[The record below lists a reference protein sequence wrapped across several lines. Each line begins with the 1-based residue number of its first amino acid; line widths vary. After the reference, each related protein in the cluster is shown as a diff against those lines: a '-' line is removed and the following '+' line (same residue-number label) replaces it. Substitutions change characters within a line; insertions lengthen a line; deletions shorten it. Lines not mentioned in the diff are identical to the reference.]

1 MSVSELAEYSY
12 FSAEDVIAQLLDL
25 DDDDNAN
32 GDQHNREHHFE
43 PATEAREVKKDVD
56 DDEEEMEP
64 PKPCVSDRL
73 HWRLD
78 RDESLSD
85 WTIEVIVTTV
95 NDLRTMNNRDEGN
108 DKSVIAADA
117 AAASDHVKC
126 EENLSPPAV
135 RETYHVHRHQLAVGR
150 NSSGYF
156 SRLFGQGGRFS
167 ESQQATSRIPLHP
180 LAAAA
185 VPLMLDFLYVPF
197 HLDSLNL
204 SLDNA
209 TALHWLGQYFEIPRL
224 RWDAYQF
231 CRKNLTPETCGTYY
245 EHAYALQDTK
255 ILKLARKFCKENIGT
270 IPVYST
276 RLVHLPD
283 PTFWLE
289 LFEERKSTEQEYS
302 LADMDNLSKLVN
314 AFCVH
319 NEHQLD
325 AETFKQ
331 LTEESNLLWI
341 HSYAAL
347 SLLDL
352 EQKIVSPDPA
362 TLSSLQ
368 ERCIDAL
375 VRDWKT
381 AHIFAE
387 SLPSPSMDRLQQMNP
402 LVFRTLFVRSLQ
414 TARDEFHQLE
424 KKSEMQFR
432 LYSMAR
438 KSLREMESSARTF
451 TS

>member
-1 MSVSELAEYSY
+1 MSLSELADYSY

-25 DDDDNAN
+25 DDDDDNNAN
-32 GDQHNREHHFE
+32 DDQHNGEHHFE
-43 PATEAREVKKDVD
+43 PVTEAQEVKKDDD

-85 WTIEVIVTTV
+85 WTIEIIVTAM
-95 NDLRTMNNRDEGN
+95 NDLKMNIDDERN
-108 DKSVIAADA
+108 DKSVNA
-117 AAASDHVKC
+117 AAAAVSDQC
-126 EENLSPPAV
+126 SESSSLPAV
-135 RETYHVHRHQLAVGR
+135 LETYHVHRHQLAVGP

-167 ESQQATSRIPLHP
+167 ESQQATSRISLHP

-197 HLDSLNL
+197 HPDSLNL

-224 RWDAYQF
+224 RWDAYEF
-231 CRKNLTPETCGTYY
+231 CRKNITPETCGTYY
-245 EHAYALQDTK
+245 EHAYALQDSK
-255 ILKLARKFCKENIGT
+255 ILKMARKFCKENIGT

-283 PTFWLE
+283 PVFWLE
-289 LFEERKSTEQEYS
+289 LFEERKCTEQEYS

-314 AFCVH
+314 AFCIH
-319 NEHQLD
+319 NEPQLD
-325 AETFKQ
+325 AEIFKQ

-341 HSYAAL
+341 HSDVAL

-352 EQKIVSPDPA
+352 EHKIVSPDP
-362 TLSSLQ
+362 TSLSSLQ

-381 AHIFAE
+381 AHIYTE
-387 SLPSPSMDRLQQMNP
+387 SLPSPSMDRLQQLNP
-402 LVFRTLFVRSLQ
+402 LVFRTLFARSLQ